1 MAKKWADSEN
11 AQKRHVF
18 LKAADHKVNA
28 AEHKGGIW
36 KESVLTYSPENE
48 DNAE

>member
-1 MAKKWADSEN
+1 MYSES
-11 AQKRHVF
+11 AQNSNVF

-28 AEHKGGIW
+28 AENKGGIW
-36 KESVLTYSPENE
+36 KESVLTYSPVYE